1 MLKIEFTPKA
11 NQNMVKDELS
21 YNWTMGNDDPK
32 VKLLMEL
39 VQKFLKKKSVL
50 LIDDEDEIKSLM
62 ANFLVR
68 SQVEE
73 NKIVFAADGK
83 EALSKIQNQEFG
95 LIIIDLLMP
104 KMGGIQ
110 LLKEIKQRAKFKD
123 IPVLIISGNIEA
135 ESVKTAMSMG
145 VHNIIVKPFTYNLF
159 LERIGRALGI

>member
-1 MLKIEFTPKA
+1 MSLRQSVTKIWLKLKWGYTR
-11 NQNMVKDELS
+11 
-21 YNWTMGNDDPK
+21 TMGNDDPK

-62 ANFLVR
+62 ANYLVR

-73 NKIVFAADGK
+73 NRIVFASDGK
-83 EALSKIQNQEFG
+83 EAFSKIQNQEFG
-95 LIIIDLLMP
+95 LIIVDLLMP

-110 LLKEIKQRAKFKD
+110 LLKELKQRAKLKD

-135 ESVKTAMSMG
+135 DSVKTAMSMG
-145 VHNIIVKPFTYNLF
+145 IHNIIVKPFTYNIF
-159 LERIGRALGI
+159 LERIGRALGV